1 MDTNKPEIP
10 EGFIDRY
17 APQAAPQEEPKPP
30 FYNRFIEAGREG
42 LNKFQHYL
50 GTSSLVIGGYIIGQ
64 APLII
69 LMAIA
74 VARGYLDPKD
84 PEIKSKILN
93 PEILHQPPWLLL
105 ACELFIFVVAMLGL
119 WFGVKFIQQKK
130 FLSIITGHQPFRI
143 KRVLSGIIIWGTLQI
158 LLLVIALWQS
168 PGDFEYTFNLSQFI
182 PVLIVAVLMLP
193 IQTWFEEFYV
203 RGNLLQGFA
212 FATKSPWLSILITSL
227 IFAGLHMF
235 NPEAVKYGRLA
246 VLPQYLLP
254 AILFGVIAVLDEGL
268 ELAMGMHFINNLF
281 GTVVLTSSDS
291 AIQASTIWRNNAP
304 LNMTAENISYTI
316 IMLVVIAFL
325 WWRYKWKADK
335 LFRLY

>member
-1 MDTNKPEIP
+1 MDTNNPELP
-10 EGFIDRY
+10 EGFINMY
-17 APQAAPQEEPKPP
+17 APQAAPAEVPKPP
-30 FYNRFIEAGREG
+30 FYNRFVEAGRDG
-42 LNKFQHYL
+42 LNKFHHYL
-50 GTSSLVIGGYIIGQ
+50 GTSALAIGGYLIGQ
-64 APLII
+64 VPLLI
-69 LMAIA
+69 LMGIA
-74 VARGYLDPKD
+74 LAKGYLDPKD
-84 PEIKSKILN
+84 PDLASKVLN

-105 ACELFIFVVAMLGL
+105 ACELFIFVLAMLGL
-119 WFGVKFIQQKK
+119 WLGVRFIQKKK
-130 FLSIITGHQPFRI
+130 FLSIITGYKPFRT

-158 LLLVIALWQS
+158 LLLILAMWQS

-182 PVLIVAVLMLP
+182 PVVIVAVLMLP

-212 FATKSPWLSILITSL
+212 LATKSPWISILITSL

-235 NPEAVKYGRLA
+235 NPEAEKYGRLA

-254 AILFGVIAVLDEGL
+254 AILFGVITVLDEGL
-268 ELAMGMHFINNLF
+268 ELAMGMHLINNLF

-335 LFRLY
+335 LFRLH